1 MDLESVDTTAELALA
16 GPGFGGAD
24 IEVVPDIV
32 EPKIHQTSDS
42 RLTMSEASQE
52 KAHKLGR
59 VEK

>member
-16 GPGFGGAD
+16 GSGLGGAD
-24 IEVVPDIV
+24 TEVVPDTV

-42 RLTMSEASQE
+42 WLTMSEVSQE
-52 KAHKLGR
+52 KAYKLGR